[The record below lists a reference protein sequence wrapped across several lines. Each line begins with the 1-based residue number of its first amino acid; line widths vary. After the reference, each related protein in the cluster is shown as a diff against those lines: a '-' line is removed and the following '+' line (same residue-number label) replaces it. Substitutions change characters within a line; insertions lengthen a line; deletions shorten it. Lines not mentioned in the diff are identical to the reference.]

1 MASIGQSSSEIRKR
15 LLGLESLKT
24 LSLQHL
30 FKEAEKVYHKRETD
44 KPAQG
49 HIGLGVCRHP
59 YGPHKTLNRII
70 RPLLNVTQPLLQSNL
85 TGSETALIREAEK
98 LA

>member
-1 MASIGQSSSEIRKR
+1 MASIGQYSSDIRKR
-15 LLGLESLKT
+15 LQRLESLKT

-59 YGPHKTLNRII
+59 
-70 RPLLNVTQPLLQSNL
+70 
-85 TGSETALIREAEK
+85 
-98 LA
+98 

>member
-1 MASIGQSSSEIRKR
+1 MCQQVTGVMAAIGQSSSEIRKR

-44 KPAQG
+44 KPASG
-49 HIGLGVCRHP
+49 HIGHRF
-59 YGPHKTLNRII
+59 
-70 RPLLNVTQPLLQSNL
+70 
-85 TGSETALIREAEK
+85 
-98 LA
+98 